1 MGIDVAGLVVDRA
14 GYGGVSTCPSQ
25 ERRGTGTGGAE
36 LPNGRTKE
44 SQIRGDIS
52 EKEPA
57 MNVLRLMAAG
67 VIVCVLA
74 VGTRAGDEKDY
85 PKLVV
90 GKWKVVKASPGTFPL
105 GTVLDLSK
113 DDKVKVVGKR
123 DGKEFIHAGTY
134 KVDGAKILITVT
146 VEGKEQIHTLTIT
159 KISDTD
165 VVTDHGGG
173 GTIEFSKE
181 K

>member
-1 MGIDVAGLVVDRA
+1 
-14 GYGGVSTCPSQ
+14 
-25 ERRGTGTGGAE
+25 
-36 LPNGRTKE
+36 
-44 SQIRGDIS
+44 
-52 EKEPA
+52 
-57 MNVLRLMAAG
+57 MNVLRLTGAG

-74 VGTRAGDEKDY
+74 VGIRAGDEKDN

-105 GTVLDLSK
+105 GTVLDLNK
-113 DDKVKVVGKR
+113 DDKAKVIGNR

-134 KVDGAKILITVT
+134 KVDGARIVITVK
-146 VEGKEQIHTLTIT
+146 VEAEEQKHTLRVT

-165 VVTDHGGG
+165 MVTDHLGG
-173 GTIEFSKE
+173 GTIEFKKE

>member
-1 MGIDVAGLVVDRA
+1 
-14 GYGGVSTCPSQ
+14 
-25 ERRGTGTGGAE
+25 
-36 LPNGRTKE
+36 
-44 SQIRGDIS
+44 
-52 EKEPA
+52 
-57 MNVLRLMAAG
+57 MNVLHLIGAG

-74 VGTRAGDEKDY
+74 VGVRADDKKDN

-113 DDKVKVVGKR
+113 DDKAKVVGSR

-134 KVDGAKILITVT
+134 EVDGAKIVITVK
-146 VEGKEQIHTLTIT
+146 VEGEEQKHTLTIT
-159 KISDTD
+159 KISDTEMA
-165 VVTDHGGG
+165 TEHGGG
-173 GTIEFSKE
+173 GTIEFRKE

>member
-1 MGIDVAGLVVDRA
+1 MAGL
-14 GYGGVSTCPSQ
+14 STRPSQ
-25 ERRGTGTGGAE
+25 EKCGTGTGEAE
-36 LPNGRTKE
+36 LPNHRTKE
-44 SQIRGDIS
+44 SKVRGTIL
-52 EKEPA
+52 EKEPS
-57 MNVLRLMAAG
+57 MNALRLTVAG
-67 VIVCVLA
+67 VILCVLA

-113 DDKVKVVGKR
+113 DGKVKVIR
-123 DGKEFIHAGTY
+123 SQDGKESVHAGTY
-134 KVDGAKILITVT
+134 EVDGATIVITVK
-146 VEGKEQIHTLTIT
+146 VAGQEQKHTLTIT

-165 VVTDHGGG
+165 LATDHGGG
-173 GTIEFSKE
+173 GTIEFKKE

>member
-1 MGIDVAGLVVDRA
+1 
-14 GYGGVSTCPSQ
+14 
-25 ERRGTGTGGAE
+25 
-36 LPNGRTKE
+36 
-44 SQIRGDIS
+44 
-52 EKEPA
+52 
-57 MNVLRLMAAG
+57 MNVLRLMGAG

-74 VGTRAGDEKDY
+74 VGIRAGDGKDY

-113 DDKVKVVGKR
+113 DDKAKVIGSR

-134 KVDGAKILITVT
+134 EVDGAKIIITVK
-146 VEGKEQIHTLTIT
+146 VKGEEQQHVLTIT
-159 KISDTD
+159 RISETD
-165 VVTDHGGG
+165 MVTDHLGG
-173 GTIEFSKE
+173 GTIEFSKG